1 MNSHRP
7 LKAFDM
13 FPPQQRALHHGA
25 QGITVG
31 GNQDVLAGLEVLL
44 DALVVVGN
52 QAIDDVQQ
60 AFGEGNLV

>member
-1 MNSHRP
+1 M
-7 LKAFDM
+7 
-13 FPPQQRALHHGA
+13 
-25 QGITVG
+25 G

-60 AFGEGNLV
+60 ALGEGNLV